1 MLWVHCSLCPPASGF
16 DFCIKSPKHCVHNN
30 TMSVLWTKSIVGTH
44 LEKHKTSVAKILFA
58 IWVYLKLK
66 FLFLFIRSLIKFS
79 FCFKSWSTWGDW
91 RDILIWV
98 CWHFFHYYLKLKILK
113 KLKSLCDMPVTF
125 PHVRQQEELNDL
137 ESRQGLFPWNSRNM
151 CQVNLQ
157 TL

>member
-1 MLWVHCSLCPPASGF
+1 MLWVHCSLCPPPSGF

-44 LEKHKTSVAKILFA
+44 LEKHKTSVAKILLA

-98 CWHFFHYYLKLKILK
+98 CWHFFPLLSEIKDFKEIE
-113 KLKSLCDMPVTF
+113 KSVWYACHISTCEAAGRAQWSWVQARTF
-125 PHVRQQEELNDL
+125 PLELQKHV
-137 ESRQGLFPWNSRNM
+137 SG
-151 CQVNLQ
+151 
-157 TL
+157 